1 MRYSTLQ
8 YAIIAIFCDEWF
20 KTNFGGVLSFYYPPW
35 NNSLEPNQGNVR
47 QWLDNLYSKFQ
58 PIEQSRWNQ
67 SNIDTLFY
75 AGSQSFVN
83 RYFNFSP
90 TTSYQQY
97 YFNIIQQPVNM
108 ITGYER
114 QHRKQFIYQPC
125 EGSDPQ
131 TTDQYTKLMTHV
143 CNVGAIH
150 EQKSKAKELAAVAG
164 MCLVQPYLDFSA
176 GDDQAQGDLKVKIW
190 EYNSFLV
197 DPYFRSPDM
206 SDAQFVW
213 CQEYISKKEAENR
226 FPDKMNMITPMAG
239 TPQRYGSFYFLP
251 ENYNMARND
260 LMVLSYVWYKWKR
273 KKKRLYSRTRNQFFD
288 FAGDEGNLEQILY
301 NIPDMEEV
309 TVEVPTWKLAVV
321 LNDQLMF
328 QGDNPLGFDGCP
340 FVPYYWNYEPHIN
353 YYDLRVRSL
362 IRTMR
367 DPQFLF
373 NYKIITN
380 NDIAAATINA
390 GWKRKIGAVANEDNL
405 KKSGQ
410 GWDVIINEGYELT
423 DVEKIIPSA
432 VPESDLALAQQ
443 MNDLIY
449 QTSGINLEN
458 WSGQQDKQISSL
470 TMMMKQAAN
479 LMVFQKYFDQWD
491 YSDKLLGDIC
501 LKIVLNNWSAEKV
514 GLLIGEEPTP
524 YFYSRVFSKYKTIV
538 EEADLTPTQQ
548 NLQAQQMMDINAAFQ
563 REVFTPSMII
573 PKLNI
578 TGKGEI
584 IKILEEQEKAAQEQ
598 QSQMADVQHALE
610 DAKLKELYSKAA
622 ANIARAREDH
632 SRSESNLGLYEER
645 LSMIERNRAMSLK
658 EKQAALTSL
667 LENIHRFG
675 EIETAAQAQDLEY
688 QNMHQRFEEEKE
700 KQDVEQRTGANKFL
714 AEILGTLSEQ
724 SSQMQNM

>member
-1 MRYSTLQ
+1 M
-8 YAIIAIFCDEWF
+8 A
-20 KTNFGGVLSFYYPPW
+20 FYYPPW
-35 NNSLEPNQGNVR
+35 NNALEPSQGNVR

-75 AGSQSFVN
+75 AGSQTFVN
-83 RYFNFSP
+83 RYFNFAP

-97 YFNIIQQPVNM
+97 YFNLCQQPINM

-114 QHRKQFIYQPC
+114 QHRKQWMYQGS
-125 EGSDPQ
+125 EGSDQQ
-131 TTDQYTKLMTHV
+131 TVDQYTKLIIHEA
-143 CNVGAIH
+143 NAGDLH
-150 EQKSKAKELAAVAG
+150 EQKSKAKELAAVSG
-164 MCLVQPYLDFSA
+164 MVLVQPYLDFT
-176 GDDQAQGDLKVKIW
+176 GDDQAQGQLRLKIW
-190 EYNSFLV
+190 EYNAFLV

-213 CQEYISKKEAENR
+213 TQEYISKKEAEAR
-226 FPDKMNMITPMAG
+226 FPDKVEAIAPMAG

-260 LMVLSYVWYKWKR
+260 LMVLSYVWYKWKK
-273 KKKRLYSRTRNQFFD
+273 KKKRLYSRSRNQFFD
-288 FAGDEGNLEQILY
+288 FAGGDGNLEMILY
-301 NIPDMEEV
+301 HITDLEEV
-309 TVEVPTWKLAVV
+309 TVDVPCWKLAVV

-410 GWDVIINEGYELT
+410 GWDVIINEGYEMT
-423 DVEKIIPSA
+423 DCEKIIPSA
-432 VPESDLALAQQ
+432 VPQSDMELGQQ
-443 MNDLIY
+443 MADLIF

-470 TMMMKQAAN
+470 TMLMKQAAN

-491 YSDKLLGDIC
+491 YSDKLLGER
-501 LKIVLNNWSAEKV
+501 LLQIVQNNWNYEKV
-514 GLLIGEEPTP
+514 KLIIGEEPSP
-524 YFYSRVFSKYKTIV
+524 YFYSRIFTKFQTVV
-538 EEADLTPTQQ
+538 EEADLTPLQQ
-548 NLQAQQMMDINAAFQ
+548 NLQAQQMMDINAQFQ
-563 REVFTPSMII
+563 REVFPPSMVV

-584 IKILEEQEKAAQEQ
+584 IPFLQQQEQ
-598 QSQMADVQHALE
+598 QASQLQQEQTAVQHAFE
-610 DAKLKELYSKAA
+610 DAKLKDLYAKAA
-622 ANIARAREDH
+622 SNLAMARERHGRAEADI
-632 SRSESNLGLYEER
+632 GLFEER
-645 LSMIERNRAMSLK
+645 LSEITQNRAMATKAKMEAL
-658 EKQAALTSL
+658 EKLVDVIAKY
-667 LENIHRFG
+667 G
-675 EIETAAQAQDLEY
+675 EIEAALK
-688 QNMHQRFEEEKE
+688 MHQIESFDYRQERKEDEEKVDA
-700 KQDVEQRTGANKFL
+700 KKTSLANDFFSQLMQGAGNQTSPSE
-714 AEILGTLSEQ
+714 EIQ
-724 SSQMQNM
+724 QAM